1 MTRVA
6 LVSGGTR
13 GIGAE
18 VARRLALDGFTVV
31 VNGSTTED
39 ITDAAAV
46 RRLFDRAGEVDV
58 LIACAGVHAKQR
70 TSISDTSDEDIARV
84 IDVNLRGTLHL
95 LREGARR
102 MRSGGSIV
110 TFSSSARFLGVPHQA
125 LYNATKAAVEELSA
139 ALARELSGRDIT
151 VNCLSPGPTATS
163 LFVERTPRAAREEL
177 AARTPLGR
185 IGTPADIA
193 GVVSFLAGPHGRW
206 INGQTIR
213 CTGGLV

>member
-1 MTRVA
+1 V
-6 LVSGGTR
+6 VSGGSR

-18 VARRLALDGFTVV
+18 VARRLSLDGFTVV
-31 VNGSTTED
+31 VNDSSTED
-39 ITDAAAV
+39 ITDPAAV

-58 LIACAGVHAKQR
+58 LVACAGVHAKQR
-70 TSISDTSDEDIARV
+70 ASISDTSDEDIARV
-84 IDVNLRGTLHL
+84 IDVNLRGTFHL
-95 LREGARR
+95 LREAARC

-110 TFSSSARFLGVPHQA
+110 TFSSSARHLGVPGQA
-125 LYNATKAAVEELSA
+125 LYNATKTAVEQLTA

-163 LFVERTPRAAREEL
+163 LFVERTPRPARDEL

-185 IGTPADIA
+185 IGTPSDIA
-193 GVVSFLAGPHGRW
+193 SVVSFLAGPQGRW
-206 INGQTIR
+206 VNGQTIR

>member
-1 MTRVA
+1 VSRVA
-6 LVSGGTR
+6 LVSGGTS

-18 VARRLALDGFTVV
+18 IARRLSLDGFKVM
-31 VNGSTTED
+31 VNGSATED
-39 ITDAAAV
+39 ITDPAAV
-46 RRLFDRAGEVDV
+46 RRLFERTGEVDV
-58 LIACAGVHAKQR
+58 LVACAGAHAKQR
-70 TSISDTSDEDIARV
+70 VSISDTSDEDVARV
-84 IDVNLRGTLHL
+84 IDVNLKGTFHL

-102 MRSGGSIV
+102 VRRGGSIV
-110 TFSSSARFLGVPHQA
+110 TFSSSARHLGIPHQA

-163 LFVERTPRAAREEL
+163 LFVERTPRPARDEL

-193 GVVSFLAGPHGRW
+193 SVVSFLAGPQGRW
-206 INGQTIR
+206 VNGQTIR